1 MGNIK
6 GQLPSHCLGDVGCV
20 ALDDTLRNVEAE
32 VSDDTL
38 RDTLLDTLAQA

>member
-6 GQLPSHCLGDVGCV
+6 SQPLRHCLGDVGGV